1 MVTLNI
7 SLKMISSKRRN
18 LKERITN
25 KKQKNTTFKN
35 KEKKG
40 KQHKKIDIYNLLE
53 KNKISQIKF
62 NLIKEIIFLKINSV
76 VKNNIFI
83 LIFIIIII
91 FFRILYQR
99 K

>member
-40 KQHKKIDIYNLLE
+40 KQLKKIDIYNLLE

-62 NLIKEIIFLKINSV
+62 NLINEIIFLKINSV